1 MKTKGSSS
9 FCVQMWIAFSKG
21 SLPGHGGSRKNFSI
35 DIHCFIGLSFTRTSK
50 PHPRPSLGREKSFI
64 KG

>member
-1 MKTKGSSS
+1 
-9 FCVQMWIAFSKG
+9 MWIAFSKG
-21 SLPGHGGSRKNFSI
+21 SLPRHGGSKKNFSI
-35 DIHCFIGLSFTRTSK
+35 DIHCFIGLSFTGTSK